1 MTSNVTRRGAMSAA
15 IGLSSLALLSA
26 CGQDETP
33 AATEA
38 PTTAATTT
46 AQTTQAETTS
56 SQTSASET
64 SSAPTATESQDDSSQ
79 APSSAKEVQINKVLK
94 DTGVGDTITVISAI
108 RGASYPSVADDIA
121 DGSELVLL
129 QVKVTPSGDFGGL
142 VSPGSFRLNKADGD
156 QERYTSKV
164 DDDLEADGKKVL
176 DAARRDGEATGW
188 VAFLFDDDEKA
199 ATYTG
204 EYTRRAAKIIG
215 QDTTLP
221 EFKVEFEVPAA

>member
-26 CGQDETP
+26 CGQDETTG
-33 AATEA
+33 AATTDA
-38 PTTAATTT
+38 PTTE
-46 AQTTQAETTS
+46 AETTEAKP
-56 SQTSASET
+56 TASET
-64 SSAPTATESQDDSSQ
+64 TESKTSEPTATQSEDDDQSQ
-79 APSSAKEVQINKVLK
+79 APSQAKEVQINKVLD
-94 DTGVGDTITVISAI
+94 DTAVGDSVTVLSAI
-108 RGASYPSVADDIA
+108 RGATYPSVADDIA

-164 DDDLEADGKKVL
+164 DDDMEADGKKVL
-176 DAARRDGEATGW
+176 RAARRDGETTGW

-204 EYTRRAAKIIG
+204 EYTRAAAKVIG
-215 QDTTLP
+215 EDKTLP
-221 EFKVEFEVPAA
+221 EFKATFEVPAA